1 MMRHAGKPPGPH
13 DRVLKLPDGRL
24 LGYAEFGD
32 PAGGM
37 LFFFHGCRGS
47 RFSGAFLDAAAKERG
62 VRVVALERPGF
73 GLSDFQLG
81 RSIAAW
87 PADVL
92 EAAQYLGCERF
103 AVLGFGAGGPYA
115 LACAAMLGEQL
126 SVVSAVSSVGLP
138 GSAPPGRLRS
148 NVEAALT
155 SLLARKAPAVYFRR
169 LARNASAAD
178 RAILPRPA
186 ARATLLKSVRE
197 AFRHGSRGVVDDAAL
212 LARPWGVDFAAFST
226 SPSLWHGEDDRDV
239 PVSEARTLAG
249 AMPGCAAAFVPGAGH
264 FWLLEHAG
272 EVLEA
277 LFPGAR

>member
-32 PAGGM
+32 PAGGT

-92 EAAQYLGCERF
+92 EAAQHLGCERF

-126 SVVSAVSSVGLP
+126 SAVSAVSSVGLP

-155 SLLARKAPAVYFRR
+155 SLLARRAPGLYVRR

-178 RAILPRPA
+178 RATLSRPA
-186 ARATLLKSVRE
+186 ERATLLKSVRE

-212 LARPWGVDFAAFST
+212 LARPWGVDFAAIST
-226 SPSLWHGEDDRDV
+226 PVSLWHAGDDQTV
-239 PVSEARTLAG
+239 PVSAARTLAG
-249 AMPGCAAAFVPGAGH
+249 AIPGCGATFVPGGGH
-264 FWLLEHAG
+264 FWLLDHG
-272 EVLEA
+272 GGVLDA
-277 LFPGAR
+277 LFPGKQ

>member
-87 PADVL
+87 FPLPPLQSLTTDRAGTSGSASL
-92 EAAQYLGCERF
+92 TTGRHSSPESMCRAGPRF
-103 AVLGFGAGGPYA
+103 A
-115 LACAAMLGEQL
+115 
-126 SVVSAVSSVGLP
+126 S
-138 GSAPPGRLRS
+138 
-148 NVEAALT
+148 
-155 SLLARKAPAVYFRR
+155 
-169 LARNASAAD
+169 
-178 RAILPRPA
+178 
-186 ARATLLKSVRE
+186 
-197 AFRHGSRGVVDDAAL
+197 
-212 LARPWGVDFAAFST
+212 
-226 SPSLWHGEDDRDV
+226 
-239 PVSEARTLAG
+239 
-249 AMPGCAAAFVPGAGH
+249 
-264 FWLLEHAG
+264 
-272 EVLEA
+272 
-277 LFPGAR
+277 